1 MLSAMK
7 SLACVGT
14 LLALSTPAAFAEQRD
29 AQQKD
34 AQQKECFTIAM
45 TNATT
50 GGECWDRF
58 CSINHGK
65 FLGARPHQAR
75 RRQGNHQVV
84 PARGRNGR
92 NRHRGW
98 PRLSINGWLDADGP
112 RRGARSFGA

>member
-14 LLALSTPAAFAEQRD
+14 LVALSTPAAFAEQRD

-50 GGECWDRF
+50 GASLG
-58 CSINHGK
+58 SI
-65 FLGARPHQAR
+65 
-75 RRQGNHQVV
+75 
-84 PARGRNGR
+84 
-92 NRHRGW
+92 
-98 PRLSINGWLDADGP
+98 
-112 RRGARSFGA
+112 

>member
-14 LLALSTPAAFAEQRD
+14 LLALSTPAAFAEQKD

-50 GGECWDRF
+50 GGSLG
-58 CSINHGK
+58 SILLDKCTGNSWVLARTR
-65 FLGARPHQAR
+65 LGYE
-75 RRQGNHQVV
+75 
-84 PARGRNGR
+84 PAVGPEEGLRATIEYFRA
-92 NRHRGW
+92 
-98 PRLSINGWLDADGP
+98 RLS
-112 RRGARSFGA
+112 

>member
-50 GGECWDRF
+50 GG
-58 CSINHGK
+58 K
-65 FLGARPHQAR
+65 FGIDFAR
-75 RRQGNHQVV
+75 
-84 PARGRNGR
+84 
-92 NRHRGW
+92 
-98 PRLSINGWLDADGP
+98 
-112 RRGARSFGA
+112 